1 MLHGIILI
9 WGFTGVLGKLI
20 SVSSDMLVG
29 YRMLIAVISIG
40 LFVSFSTYNFRI
52 DRKSL
57 IRYLL
62 VGFVIAGHWITFF
75 ESIKVSTVSIALSCM
90 ATASLFTAF
99 LEPLFFKRKIN
110 LIEIVLGAVVVVGLY
125 LIFEFE
131 TAYAYGIVL
140 ALISAFLAAL
150 FTVLNGK
157 LIKKGSA
164 VKISFYE
171 MLGGVIMIA
180 LYFLLTQNFESTDFL
195 LSYSDL
201 FYLILLGVVCTAF
214 AFVVSVYVMKELS
227 PFTVTMSV
235 NMEPLYAILLALVFF
250 GDDELMSPGFYLGA
264 TIVFLTVLGNA
275 YIKLLQKR
283 RLKKQEKMMM

>member
-275 YIKLLQKR
+275 YIKLMQKR